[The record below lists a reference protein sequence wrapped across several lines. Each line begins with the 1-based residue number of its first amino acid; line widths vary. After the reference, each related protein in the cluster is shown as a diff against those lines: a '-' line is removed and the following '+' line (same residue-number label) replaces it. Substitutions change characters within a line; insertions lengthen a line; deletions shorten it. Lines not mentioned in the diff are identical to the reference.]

1 MMKKLFIIFG
11 LFVALS
17 LFAEEKKENSV
28 PNPLEELFAWTYEQN
43 VGVTY
48 LYDLDKSKNY
58 AGAKWEFFKTKHD
71 WLRAGLCAGGL
82 GDGEQI
88 LGVEISFNLG
98 KAIEKMKGSPMVY
111 LKHLEVGYYVA
122 TNLNSHKAQ
131 DGLIINAIKINF

>member
-1 MMKKLFIIFG
+1 MKKLFIIFG

-48 LYDLDKSKNY
+48 LFDLDKSKSY
-58 AGAKWEFFKTKHD
+58 AGAKWEFFRTEHD

-88 LGVEISFNLG
+88 LGIEASFNLG

-122 TNLNSHKAQ
+122 TNLNSHKTQ
-131 DGLIINAIKINF
+131 DGLIINVIKIGF